1 MRGRVILAVVL
12 IAGAVAGGS
21 YYWRVASRP
30 SAPTL
35 ATADVTRGNVVEVV
49 QATGTLQ
56 ALTTVQVGT
65 QVSGTIKSLRA
76 DYNSR
81 VRRGQI
87 IAELDPALFDT
98 QVAQARASLARL
110 EADAQHAA
118 VQYEDAQRKLRRAQD
133 LFTQQLI
140 STVDL
145 EAAQMATREAEVAQV
160 SAQAQIT
167 QARAS
172 LRQAEVNLEHT
183 IITAPIDGVVISR
196 NVDVGQTV
204 AASMQAPTLFV
215 LARDL
220 TRMQVNASVAES
232 DIGRIRTGQPVSFRV
247 DAYPDQAF
255 PGVVTQVRLEPVIQ
269 QSVVSYVTT
278 IEVANP
284 DLLLKPGMTATVTVE
299 TGRADDAVR
308 IPNAAL
314 RVRMPAEIVAQFE
327 APAPAGQT
335 AERPARSEP
344 SERSERATTG
354 IKTTGEPGRRGEVWV
369 MEDGQL
375 RRVPVRVGVSDGRF
389 TALIDGDLPEGATVV
404 TNVATVTGTSTT
416 TQSPLLP
423 QRGRGAGGAGR
434 GNTAP
439 GR

>member
-1 MRGRVILAVVL
+1 
-12 IAGAVAGGS
+12 
-21 YYWRVASRP
+21 
-30 SAPTL
+30 
-35 ATADVTRGNVVEVV
+35 
-49 QATGTLQ
+49 
-56 ALTTVQVGT
+56 
-65 QVSGTIKSLRA
+65 
-76 DYNSR
+76 
-81 VRRGQI
+81 
-87 IAELDPALFDT
+87 
-98 QVAQARASLARL
+98 
-110 EADAQHAA
+110 
-118 VQYEDAQRKLRRAQD
+118 
-133 LFTQQLI
+133 
-140 STVDL
+140 
-145 EAAQMATREAEVAQV
+145 
-160 SAQAQIT
+160 
-167 QARAS
+167 
-172 LRQAEVNLEHT
+172 
-183 IITAPIDGVVISR
+183 
-196 NVDVGQTV
+196 
-204 AASMQAPTLFV
+204 
-215 LARDL
+215 
-220 TRMQVNASVAES
+220 MQVNASVAES

-327 APAPAGQT
+327 APTPAGQT